1 MVNPLL
7 HMISNHTKQ
16 NFAEF
21 QCYVKL
27 ANLAKTLVWEP
38 EGAQILQIELFGS
51 LEAPKSYK

>member
-27 ANLAKTLVWEP
+27 ANLAKTLIFTW
-38 EGAQILQIELFGS
+38 ILQGFHDVH
-51 LEAPKSYK
+51 